1 MTSATSIFPSYP
13 TAAVVSVVF
22 RGDDVLLVSRKHPP
36 DQGMWGFPGGK
47 IEFGESIEDAAVRE
61 LLEETGVHG
70 ESNGVVTA
78 VDDYA
83 RSEDGTVLYH
93 FILLA
98 VLCTW
103 KAGEPIAADDAE
115 EARWFPTAQ
124 LGSGE
129 LQLSFNV
136 EAVAQRAL
144 QALSEKR
151 RP

>member
-1 MTSATSIFPSYP
+1 MTSTAHLFPQHP

-22 RGDDVLLVSRKHPP
+22 RGDEVLLVSRKYPP
-36 DQGMWGFPGGK
+36 DLGMWGFPGGK
-47 IEFGESIEDAAVRE
+47 IEFGESIEEASVRE

-70 ESNGVVTA
+70 EFGGVVTA

-83 RSEDGTVLYH
+83 RSEDGKVLYH

-103 KAGEPIAADDAE
+103 KSGEPVAKDDAE
-115 EARWFPTAQ
+115 DAGWFPVAS
-124 LGSGE
+124 LGNGA
-129 LQLSFNV
+129 LQLSRNV

-144 QALSEKR
+144 QMVQAL
-151 RP
+151 